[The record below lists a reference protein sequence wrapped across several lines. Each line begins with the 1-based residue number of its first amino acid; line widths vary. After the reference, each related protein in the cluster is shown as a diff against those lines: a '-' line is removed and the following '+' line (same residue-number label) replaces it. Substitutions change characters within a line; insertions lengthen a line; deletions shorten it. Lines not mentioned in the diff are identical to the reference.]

1 MQKFTLNYFK
11 LMDIVFKVL
20 TLLGSLGLFLY
31 GMTLM
36 SEALQKVAGDKL
48 RSFLAAMT
56 SNSVKRIF
64 TGLFITAII
73 QSSSATTV
81 MVVSFVNAGL
91 LSLVQSIGVI
101 MGANIGT
108 TVTAWLI
115 SFLGFKADIA
125 VLALP
130 LIGFGFAFMM
140 CKAKRKKSIGELL
153 IGFSLL
159 FLGLSF
165 LKSSVPD
172 LKSSPEILAFLQE
185 WTNFGFL
192 SVIVF
197 VLIGTILTIVLQSS
211 SATMALTLVMCNNGW
226 IPFEMGAALVLGE
239 NIGTTITANIA
250 AAVANVSAR
259 RAARAHS
266 VFNLFGVAW
275 VLILFHPFLF
285 IVSKITMSMGCDNP
299 LMPGAS
305 STSLL
310 YSVAMVHTLFNVC
323 NALILVWFTP
333 QIVKLVTYLVKSP
346 KEEEVFRLQFIQGGL
361 LSTAELSLGQAKD
374 EIIHYAELC
383 RRQYAYAKQAINA
396 ETPEAFDA
404 LYKKLEHYEQ
414 ITDKIEFEIA
424 KYLNNISEGEL
435 SEESGRRI
443 QAMYKI
449 ISELESI
456 GDSGFNIGRILQRR
470 NIHNKSFDPAMIKK
484 LNYMLDLLDKGFE
497 IMIVN
502 LNLGYTKLP
511 NISNAQDLE
520 QDINE
525 YRNNL
530 KEEHLLNLE
539 NNTYGYLTGVYYMD
553 LVGECEHVGDYMINI
568 SEAIIEIK

>member
-1 MQKFTLNYFK
+1 
-11 LMDIVFKVL
+11 MDTVFSIL

-48 RSFLAAMT
+48 RNILAAMT
-56 SNSVKRIF
+56 SNSLSRIL
-64 TGLFITAII
+64 TGLFITAVI

-108 TVTAWLI
+108 TFTAWLI
-115 SFLGFKADIA
+115 SLLGFKADIA
-125 VLALP
+125 ILAIP

-140 CKAKRKKSIGELL
+140 CKAKKKKSIGELI
-153 IGFSLL
+153 IGFALL

-165 LKSSVPD
+165 LKDSVPD
-172 LKSSPEILAFLQE
+172 LQSSPEVLEFLQQ
-185 WTNFGFL
+185 WTGYGFG
-192 SVIVF
+192 SVLMF
-197 VLIGTILTIVLQSS
+197 VAIGTILTIVLQSS

-226 IPFEMGAALVLGE
+226 IPFEMGAAMVLGE

-259 RAARAHS
+259 RAAMAHC
-266 VFNLFGVAW
+266 VFNIFGVVW

-285 IVSKITMSMGCDNP
+285 VVSKIIMGMGLDNP
-299 LMPGAS
+299 LVAGAS
-305 STSLL
+305 PNSTL
-310 YSVAMVHTLFNVC
+310 YAISMVHTLFNIC
-323 NALILVWFTP
+323 NTLVLVWFTN
-333 QIVKLVTYLVKSP
+333 QIAQFVTKIIKGK
-346 KEEEVFRLQFIQGGL
+346 KEEGEVFRLQYIQGGVL
-361 LSTAELSLGQAKD
+361 NTAELSLNQAKE
-374 EIIHYAELC
+374 EIVHYADIC
-383 RRQYAYAKQAINA
+383 RRQYVYAKSAIN
-396 ETPEAFDA
+396 ETDPEKFDA

-414 ITDKIEFEIA
+414 VTDRIELEIA
-424 KYLNNISEGEL
+424 KFLDQVKDGVI
-435 SEESGRRI
+435 SEESARRI

-449 ISELESI
+449 ISELESV
-456 GDSGFNIGRILQRR
+456 GDSGFNIARILQRR
-470 NIHNKSFDPAMIKK
+470 NIHNMKFDEPMIKK
-484 LNYMLDLLDKGFE
+484 LNYMTELLERGFDA
-497 IMIVN
+497 MIFN
-502 LNLGYTKLP
+502 LKKGYTQI
-511 NISNAQDLE
+511 NDIANAQDIE

-539 NNTYGYLTGVYYMD
+539 NKTYNYLTGVYYMD
-553 LVGECEHVGDYMINI
+553 LVNECESVGDFMINI
-568 SEAIIEIK
+568 SEAIMEIK

>member
-1 MQKFTLNYFK
+1 
-11 LMDIVFKVL
+11 MDAVFKIL

-48 RSFLAAMT
+48 RNILAAMT
-56 SNSVKRIF
+56 SNSVSRIL
-64 TGLFITAII
+64 TGLFITAVI

-108 TVTAWLI
+108 TFTAWLI
-115 SFLGFKADIA
+115 SLLGFKADIA
-125 VLALP
+125 ILAIP

-140 CKAKRKKSIGELL
+140 CKAKKKKSIGELI

-165 LKSSVPD
+165 LKDSVPD
-172 LKSSPEILAFLQE
+172 LQSSPEVLAFLQQ
-185 WTNFGFL
+185 WTNYGFGSIL
-192 SVIVF
+192 MF
-197 VLIGTILTIVLQSS
+197 VGIGTVLTIVLQSS

-226 IPFEMGAALVLGE
+226 IPFEMGAAMVLGE

-250 AAVANVSAR
+250 ASVANVSAR
-259 RAARAHS
+259 RAAMAHS
-266 VFNLFGVAW
+266 VFNVFGVVW
-275 VLILFHPFLF
+275 VLILFHPFLLL
-285 IVSKITMSMGCDNP
+285 VSKIITGMGLDNP
-299 LMPGAS
+299 LVAGAS
-305 STSLL
+305 PNSTL
-310 YSVAMVHTLFNVC
+310 YAISMVHTLFNIC
-323 NALILVWFTP
+323 NTLILVWFTN
-333 QIVKLVTYLVKSP
+333 QIAQLVTKIVKNK
-346 KEEEVFRLQFIQGGL
+346 KEEGEVFRLQYIQGGM
-361 LSTAELSLGQAKD
+361 LSTAELSLNQAKE
-374 EIIHYAELC
+374 EIVHYADIC
-383 RRQYAYAKQAINA
+383 RRQYVYAKSAIN
-396 ETPEAFDA
+396 ETDPEKFDA

-414 ITDKIEFEIA
+414 VTDRIELEIA
-424 KYLNNISEGEL
+424 KFLDQVKEGVL
-435 SEESGRRI
+435 SDESGRRI

-456 GDSGFNIGRILQRR
+456 GDSGFNVARILQRR
-470 NIHNKSFDPAMIKK
+470 NIHNMKFDEPMIKK
-484 LNYMLDLLDKGFE
+484 LNYMMDLLNQGFDA
-497 IMIVN
+497 MIYN
-502 LNLGYTKLP
+502 LTKGYTQI
-511 NISNAQDLE
+511 NDIANAQDVE

-539 NNTYGYLTGVYYMD
+539 TKSYNYLTGVYYMD
-553 LVGECEHVGDYMINI
+553 LVNECEHVGDFMINI
-568 SEAIIEIK
+568 SEAIMEIK

>member
-1 MQKFTLNYFK
+1 
-11 LMDIVFKVL
+11 MDTVFSIL

-48 RSFLAAMT
+48 RNILAAMT
-56 SNSVKRIF
+56 SNSLSRIL
-64 TGLFITAII
+64 TGLFITAVI

-108 TVTAWLI
+108 TFTAWLI
-115 SFLGFKADIA
+115 SLLGFKADIA
-125 VLALP
+125 ILAIP

-140 CKAKRKKSIGELL
+140 CKAKKKKSIGELI
-153 IGFSLL
+153 IGFALL

-165 LKSSVPD
+165 LKDSVPD
-172 LKSSPEILAFLQE
+172 LQNSPEVLEFLQQ
-185 WTNFGFL
+185 WTGYGFG
-192 SVIVF
+192 SVLMF
-197 VLIGTILTIVLQSS
+197 VAIGTILTIVLQSS

-226 IPFEMGAALVLGE
+226 IPFEMGAAMVLGE

-259 RAARAHS
+259 RAAMAHC
-266 VFNLFGVAW
+266 VFNIFGVVW

-285 IVSKITMSMGCDNP
+285 VVSKIIMGMGLDNP
-299 LMPGAS
+299 LVAGAS
-305 STSLL
+305 PNSTL
-310 YSVAMVHTLFNVC
+310 YAISMVHTLFNIC
-323 NALILVWFTP
+323 NTLVLVWFTN
-333 QIVKLVTYLVKSP
+333 QIAQFVTKIIKGK
-346 KEEEVFRLQFIQGGL
+346 KEEGEVFRLQYIQGGVL
-361 LSTAELSLGQAKD
+361 NTAELSLNQVKE
-374 EIIHYAELC
+374 EIVHYADIC
-383 RRQYAYAKQAINA
+383 RRQYVYAKSAIN
-396 ETPEAFDA
+396 ETDPEKFDE

-414 ITDKIEFEIA
+414 VTDRIELEIA
-424 KYLNNISEGEL
+424 KFLDQVKDGVI
-435 SEESGRRI
+435 SEESARRI

-456 GDSGFNIGRILQRR
+456 GDSGFNIARILQRR
-470 NIHNKSFDPAMIKK
+470 NIHNMKFDEPMIKK
-484 LNYMLDLLDKGFE
+484 LNYMTELLERGFDA
-497 IMIVN
+497 MIFN
-502 LNLGYTKLP
+502 LKKGYTQI
-511 NISNAQDLE
+511 NDIANAQDIE

-539 NNTYGYLTGVYYMD
+539 NKTYNYLTGVYYMD
-553 LVGECEHVGDYMINI
+553 LVNECESVGDFMINI
-568 SEAIIEIK
+568 SEAIMEIK

>member
-1 MQKFTLNYFK
+1 
-11 LMDIVFKVL
+11 MDTVFSIL

-48 RSFLAAMT
+48 RNILAAMT
-56 SNSVKRIF
+56 SNSLSRIL
-64 TGLFITAII
+64 TGLFITAVI

-108 TVTAWLI
+108 TFTAWLI
-115 SFLGFKADIA
+115 SLLGFKADIA
-125 VLALP
+125 ILAIP

-140 CKAKRKKSIGELL
+140 CKAKKKKSIGELI
-153 IGFSLL
+153 IGFALL

-165 LKSSVPD
+165 LKDSVPD
-172 LKSSPEILAFLQE
+172 LQSSPEVLEFLQQ
-185 WTNFGFL
+185 WTGYGFGSIL
-192 SVIVF
+192 MF
-197 VLIGTILTIVLQSS
+197 VAIGTILTIVLQSS

-226 IPFEMGAALVLGE
+226 IPFEMGAAMVLGE

-250 AAVANVSAR
+250 ASVANVSAR
-259 RAARAHS
+259 RAAMAHC
-266 VFNLFGVAW
+266 VFNIFGVVW

-285 IVSKITMSMGCDNP
+285 VVSKIIMGMGLDNP
-299 LMPGAS
+299 LVAGAS
-305 STSLL
+305 PNSTL
-310 YSVAMVHTLFNVC
+310 YAISMVHTLFNIC
-323 NALILVWFTP
+323 NTLVLVWFTN
-333 QIVKLVTYLVKSP
+333 QIAQFVTKIIKGK
-346 KEEEVFRLQFIQGGL
+346 KEEGEVFRLQYIQGGVL
-361 LSTAELSLGQAKD
+361 NTAELSLNQAKE
-374 EIIHYAELC
+374 EIVHYADIC
-383 RRQYAYAKQAINA
+383 RRQYVYAKEAIN
-396 ETPEAFDA
+396 ETDPEKFDA

-414 ITDKIEFEIA
+414 VTDRIELEIA
-424 KYLNNISEGEL
+424 KFLDQVKDGVI
-435 SEESGRRI
+435 SEESARRI

-456 GDSGFNIGRILQRR
+456 GDSGFNIARILQRR
-470 NIHNKSFDPAMIKK
+470 NIHNMKFDEPMIKK
-484 LNYMLDLLDKGFE
+484 LNYMTELLERGFE
-497 IMIVN
+497 AMLFN
-502 LNLGYTKLP
+502 LNKGYTQI
-511 NISNAQDLE
+511 NDIANAQDVE

-539 NNTYGYLTGVYYMD
+539 NKTYNYLTGVYYMD
-553 LVGECEHVGDYMINI
+553 LVNECESVGDFMINI
-568 SEAIIEIK
+568 SEAIMEIK

>member
-1 MQKFTLNYFK
+1 
-11 LMDIVFKVL
+11 MDTVFSIL

-48 RSFLAAMT
+48 RNILAAMT
-56 SNSVKRIF
+56 SNSLSRIL
-64 TGLFITAII
+64 TGLFITAVI

-108 TVTAWLI
+108 TFTAWLI
-115 SFLGFKADIA
+115 SLLGFKADIA
-125 VLALP
+125 ILAIP

-140 CKAKRKKSIGELL
+140 CKAKKKKSIGELI
-153 IGFSLL
+153 IGFALL

-165 LKSSVPD
+165 LKDSVPD
-172 LKSSPEILAFLQE
+172 LQNSPEVLEFLQQ
-185 WTNFGFL
+185 WTGYGFGSIL
-192 SVIVF
+192 MF
-197 VLIGTILTIVLQSS
+197 VAIGTILTIVLQSS

-226 IPFEMGAALVLGE
+226 IPFEMGAAMVLGE

-259 RAARAHS
+259 RAAMAHC
-266 VFNLFGVAW
+266 VFNIFGVVW
-275 VLILFHPFLF
+275 VLTLFHPFLF
-285 IVSKITMSMGCDNP
+285 VVSKIIMGMGLDNP
-299 LMPGAS
+299 LVAGAS
-305 STSLL
+305 PNSTL
-310 YSVAMVHTLFNVC
+310 YAISMVHTLFNLC
-323 NALILVWFTP
+323 NTLVLVWFTN
-333 QIVKLVTYLVKSP
+333 QIAQFVTKIIKGK
-346 KEEEVFRLQFIQGGL
+346 KEEGEVFRLQYIQGGVL
-361 LSTAELSLGQAKD
+361 NTAELSLNQAKE
-374 EIIHYAELC
+374 EIVHYADIC
-383 RRQYAYAKQAINA
+383 RRQYVYAKEAIN
-396 ETPEAFDA
+396 ETDPEKFDV

-414 ITDKIEFEIA
+414 VTDRIELEIA
-424 KYLNNISEGEL
+424 KFLDQVKDGVI
-435 SEESGRRI
+435 SEESARRI

-456 GDSGFNIGRILQRR
+456 GDSGFNIARILQRR
-470 NIHNKSFDPAMIKK
+470 NIHNMKFDEPMIKK
-484 LNYMLDLLDKGFE
+484 LNYMTELLERGFE
-497 IMIVN
+497 AMLFN
-502 LNLGYTKLP
+502 LNKGYTQI
-511 NISNAQDLE
+511 NDIANAQDVE

-539 NNTYGYLTGVYYMD
+539 NKTYNYLTGVYYMD
-553 LVGECEHVGDYMINI
+553 LVNECESVGDFMINI
-568 SEAIIEIK
+568 SEAIMEIK

>member
-1 MQKFTLNYFK
+1 
-11 LMDIVFKVL
+11 MDTVFSIL

-48 RSFLAAMT
+48 RNILAAMT
-56 SNSVKRIF
+56 SNSLSRIL
-64 TGLFITAII
+64 TGLFITAVI

-108 TVTAWLI
+108 TFTAWLI
-115 SFLGFKADIA
+115 SLLGFKADIA
-125 VLALP
+125 ILAIP

-140 CKAKRKKSIGELL
+140 CKAKKKKSIGELI
-153 IGFSLL
+153 IGFALL

-165 LKSSVPD
+165 LKDSVPD
-172 LKSSPEILAFLQE
+172 LQNSPEVLEFLQQ
-185 WTNFGFL
+185 WTGYGFGSIL
-192 SVIVF
+192 MF
-197 VLIGTILTIVLQSS
+197 VAIGTILTIVLQSS

-226 IPFEMGAALVLGE
+226 IPFEMGAAMVLGE

-259 RAARAHS
+259 RAAMAHC
-266 VFNLFGVAW
+266 VFNIFGVVW

-285 IVSKITMSMGCDNP
+285 VVSKIIMGMGLDNP
-299 LMPGAS
+299 LVAGAS
-305 STSLL
+305 PNSTL
-310 YSVAMVHTLFNVC
+310 YAISMVHTLFNIC
-323 NALILVWFTP
+323 NTLVLVWFTN
-333 QIVKLVTYLVKSP
+333 QIAQFVTKIIKGK
-346 KEEEVFRLQFIQGGL
+346 KEEGEVFRLQYIQGGVL
-361 LSTAELSLGQAKD
+361 NTAELSLNQAKE
-374 EIIHYAELC
+374 EIVHYADIC
-383 RRQYAYAKQAINA
+383 RRQYVYAKEAIN
-396 ETPEAFDA
+396 ETDPEKFDV

-414 ITDKIEFEIA
+414 VTDRIELEIA
-424 KYLNNISEGEL
+424 KFLDQVKDGVI
-435 SEESGRRI
+435 SEESARRI

-449 ISELESI
+449 ISELESV
-456 GDSGFNIGRILQRR
+456 GDSGFNIARILQRR
-470 NIHNKSFDPAMIKK
+470 NIHNMKFDEPMIKK
-484 LNYMLDLLDKGFE
+484 LNYMTELLERGFDA
-497 IMIVN
+497 MIFN
-502 LNLGYTKLP
+502 LKKGYTQI
-511 NISNAQDLE
+511 NDIANAQDIE

-539 NNTYGYLTGVYYMD
+539 NKTYNYLTGVYYMD
-553 LVGECEHVGDYMINI
+553 LVNECESVGDFMINI
-568 SEAIIEIK
+568 SEAIMEIK

>member
-1 MQKFTLNYFK
+1 
-11 LMDIVFKVL
+11 MDAVFKIL

-48 RSFLAAMT
+48 RNILAAMT
-56 SNSVKRIF
+56 SNSVSRIL
-64 TGLFITAII
+64 TGLFVTAVI

-108 TVTAWLI
+108 TFTAWLI
-115 SFLGFKADIA
+115 SLLGFKADIA
-125 VLALP
+125 VLAIP
-130 LIGFGFAFMM
+130 LIAFGFVFMM
-140 CKAKRKKSIGELL
+140 CKAKKKKSIGELI

-172 LKSSPEILAFLQE
+172 LRSTPEVLEFLQQ
-185 WTNFGFL
+185 WTNYGFGSTL
-192 SVIVF
+192 LF
-197 VLIGTILTIVLQSS
+197 VGVGTILTIVLQSS

-226 IPFEMGAALVLGE
+226 IPFEMGAAMVLGE

-250 AAVANVSAR
+250 ASVANVSAR
-259 RAARAHS
+259 RAAMGHS
-266 VFNLFGVAW
+266 VFNLFGVLW
-275 VLILFHPFLF
+275 CLILFHPFLNV
-285 IVSKITMSMGCDNP
+285 VSKIIMGMGLDNP
-299 LMPGAS
+299 LTAGAS
-305 STSLL
+305 TNSVL
-310 YSVAMVHTLFNVC
+310 YAISMVHTLFNII
-323 NALILVWFTP
+323 NTLILVWFTN
-333 QIVKLVTYLVKSP
+333 QIATLVTKII
-346 KEEEVFRLQFIQGGL
+346 KGKKDEEVFRLQFIQGGM
-361 LSTAELSLGQAKD
+361 LSTSELSLNQAKE
-374 EIIHYAELC
+374 EIVHYADIC
-383 RRQYAYAKQAINA
+383 RRQYEYAKKAINETDA
-396 ETPEAFDA
+396 EKFDA

-414 ITDKIEFEIA
+414 VTDRIELEIA
-424 KYLNNISEGEL
+424 KFLDAVKDGVI
-435 SEESGRRI
+435 SEESARRI

-456 GDSGFNIGRILQRR
+456 GDSGFNIARILQRR
-470 NIHNKSFDPAMIKK
+470 NIHNMKFDEAMVKK
-484 LNYMLDLLDKGFE
+484 LNYMIDLLNQGFE
-497 IMIVN
+497 AMIYN
-502 LNLGYTKLP
+502 LKKGYTQI
-511 NISNAQDLE
+511 NDIANAQDIE

-539 NNTYGYLTGVYYMD
+539 NKTYNYLTGVYYMD
-553 LVGECEHVGDYMINI
+553 LVNECEHVGDFMINI
-568 SEAIIEIK
+568 SEAIMEIK